1 MSSDDWLMLDFE
13 ISRLF
18 DGAPV
23 DEEQMF
29 AGRLNEVTKMLRT
42 VMERSRHVVLFGER
56 GVGKTS
62 LSNIFWRR
70 YGKTL
75 QSFVV
80 ARVQTGP
87 QDDFS
92 SLWIRALEELKS
104 VATGSGKGDYVP
116 IQTEFESLTPSQVRR
131 ELQKISPNALPVV
144 IIDEYDKLGNRDAKI
159 LTANLIKELYD
170 FSITTT
176 VILVGVA
183 ENISELVEDHASTDR
198 AIVQVPLNR
207 MSEDELKEIIYQ
219 RVSQTPMKFTP
230 DAILTIVILSR
241 GLPFFTQVLSKH
253 AALNAIEQR
262 KLTVTNADVD
272 AAMTRFINDT
282 EVSFRDAYRAA
293 TRTNQKSNL
302 QESLLAC
309 ALAKCDDEGFFK
321 ATDVVEPY
329 SAIMRDKKRIAHFE
343 KHLRRFS
350 SEDGGNVLVKRG
362 GERQQTFRFA
372 DPMMQPYVII
382 RGIQTGM
389 IDEMAK
395 KLLLQKQQGE
405 LPI

>member
-1 MSSDDWLMLDFE
+1 
-13 ISRLF
+13 
-18 DGAPV
+18 
-23 DEEQMF
+23 
-29 AGRLNEVTKMLRT
+29 
-42 VMERSRHVVLFGER
+42 
-56 GVGKTS
+56 
-62 LSNIFWRR
+62 
-70 YGKTL
+70 
-75 QSFVV
+75 
-80 ARVQTGP
+80 
-87 QDDFS
+87 
-92 SLWIRALEELKS
+92 
-104 VATGSGKGDYVP
+104 
-116 IQTEFESLTPSQVRR
+116 
-131 ELQKISPNALPVV
+131 
-144 IIDEYDKLGNRDAKI
+144 
-159 LTANLIKELYD
+159 
-170 FSITTT
+170 
-176 VILVGVA
+176 
-183 ENISELVEDHASTDR
+183 
-198 AIVQVPLNR
+198 
-207 MSEDELKEIIYQ
+207 
-219 RVSQTPMKFTP
+219 
-230 DAILTIVILSR
+230 
-241 GLPFFTQVLSKH
+241 
-253 AALNAIEQR
+253 
-262 KLTVTNADVD
+262 
-272 AAMTRFINDT
+272 AMTRFINDT

-405 LPI
+405 LP